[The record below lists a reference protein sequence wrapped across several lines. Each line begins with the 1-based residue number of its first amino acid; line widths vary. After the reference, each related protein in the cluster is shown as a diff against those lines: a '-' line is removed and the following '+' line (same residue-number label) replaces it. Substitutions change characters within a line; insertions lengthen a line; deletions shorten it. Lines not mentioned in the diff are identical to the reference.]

1 MALGPFIAV
10 AVVALICVQISLV
23 NALLFYVEKHH
34 RQTWLELG
42 EPWPWKPTAGKLVSS
57 TKFIFF
63 GGAMKL
69 WDDPEMRKHLIRV
82 WVSSAAAIFLLIV
95 AKSITG

>member
-42 EPWPWKPTAGKLVSS
+42 EPGPWKPTSGNMLSA
-57 TKFIFF
+57 TKFILF
-63 GGAMKL
+63 GGALKL
-69 WDDPEMRKHLIRV
+69 WDDRALRKRLIRV
-82 WVSSAAAIFLLIV
+82 WISSAAALFLLIV
-95 AKSITG
+95 AKLIAG